1 MNLQDRRNQILTR
14 WTRINEVIR
23 SKSREH
29 QSIHLAHTVGLA
41 SLALER
47 VLLAEVASVGVLVAR
62 VSTVAAHVPKSELVE
77 DL

>member
-1 MNLQDRRNQILTR
+1 M
-14 WTRINEVIR
+14 INEVIG

-47 VLLAEVASVGVLVAR
+47 VLLAVVASVGVLQVAR
-62 VSTVAAHVPKSELVE
+62 VSTVAAHVPKLELVE
-77 DL
+77 GL